1 MTLNPT
7 LKSAQSIASLSMRP
21 SRKPRII
28 LIFLI
33 ALCALFVYSY
43 ASRLA
48 EKSGVDAEI
57 VAMQA
62 RIKEAKSEQ
71 YELLEELDNLS
82 QPDYIDRVAR
92 EKFDR
97 AKPGDKVLVIVDEPS
112 LSAAAA
118 DAAVGNAAP
127 ANPIDYR
134 NFPIWQQWVVFFTTD
149 SFTLSIQ

>member
-7 LKSAQSIASLSMRP
+7 LKSAQSIASSMRP

-57 VAMQA
+57 IAMQA
-62 RIKEAKSEQ
+62 RIEEAKTEQ
-71 YELLEELDNLS
+71 YELLEELENLS
-82 QPDYIDRVAR
+82 EPDFIDRVAR
-92 EKFDR
+92 KKFDW
-97 AKPGDKVLVIVDEPS
+97 AKPGDKVLVIVNEPD
-112 LSAAAA
+112 LSAAGAET
-118 DAAVGNAAP
+118 AVDEDGP
-127 ANPIDYR
+127 SNPIDYR

-149 SFTLSIQ
+149 SFTLSMQ